1 MKKVILL
8 SIAAFCASYTWALTT
23 ITTGT
28 VSGSPFCGGSTVTVP
43 YTVDAPAGGANVF
56 TAQLSDKNGNFTAPV
71 NIGSVQKK
79 GAGTIMATLP
89 VGSQSG
95 TKYRIRVVSS
105 NPVVVGSP
113 NTANLAINPQ
123 PTGVKINSISAC
135 DAQLKWNAQANAS
148 AFEVRIKLTSSGT
161 WGSNI
166 NVGLATT
173 YTFTALKAN
182 VSYDFQVRAKCANN
196 EKSSWKQISA
206 STTAPLTP
214 TGGTVTAIGITT
226 TTVDWNDMGCATGY
240 RLRYKESSSGTWE
253 KYLNYS
259 SSVANLTGLFPAT
272 DYTAQ
277 VATITSSNDSSAY
290 SANIQWIT
298 NYFKLS
304 SSDQISSLNVY
315 PNPSHG
321 TFTVQLQ
328 SETEGAAAEITVEN
342 IFGQIIY
349 SETKIL
355 NSGLNEEVISITNA
369 QKGIYLVRVHT
380 GSSVSNATVNIQ

>member
-1 MKKVILL
+1 MKKIILL
-8 SIAAFCASYTWALTT
+8 SIATFCASYTWALTT

-28 VSGSPFCGGSTVTVP
+28 ITGNPFCGGSTVTVP

-56 TAQLSDKNGNFTAPV
+56 TAQLSDKNGNFTNPV

-105 NPVVVGSP
+105 NPVVIGSP
-113 NTANLAINPQ
+113 NTSNLAVNPQ
-123 PTGVKINSISAC
+123 PTGVKVNSISAC

-148 AFEVRIKLTSSGT
+148 SFEVRTKLTSSGD
-161 WGSNI
+161 WGATI

-173 YTFTALKAN
+173 YTFSALKAN
-182 VSYDFQVRAKCANN
+182 SSYDFQVRAKCSNN
-196 EKSSWKQISA
+196 EKSSWKQISG
-206 STTAPLTP
+206 STTAPLSP
-214 TGGTVTAIGITT
+214 TGGTVTVIGITT
-226 TTVDWNDMGCATGY
+226 TTVDWNDMACAGTY
-240 RLRYKESSSGTWE
+240 RLRYKESTSGTWQ

-259 SSVANLTGLFPAT
+259 SSIANLTGLFPAT

-277 VATITSSNDSSAY
+277 VATITASNDSSAY
-290 SANIQWIT
+290 SGNIQWVT

-304 SSDQISSLNVY
+304 STEEISSMNLY
-315 PNPSHG
+315 PNPSNG
-321 TFTVQLQ
+321 TFTMQLQ
-328 SETEGAAAEITVEN
+328 SEIEGATAEITVQN
-342 IFGQIIY
+342 IYGQVVY
-349 SETKIL
+349 SEKKIL
-355 NSGLNEEVISITNA
+355 KSGLNEEVISMMNV

-380 GSSVSNATVNIQ
+380 GSGVTDATITIQ